1 MLLKRG
7 NMLKLTDNDLNQTRN
22 NLILK
27 MMQSIGQL
35 QTLIKKSG
43 RIFLIFH
50 KPHNEMAINKLNLI
64 SSTNDGVN
72 FFKKILNQIINK
84 Q

>member
-7 NMLKLTDNDLNQTRN
+7 NMLKLTDNDLNQTQN

-27 MMQSIGQL
+27 MMQSIGQH

-43 RIFLIFH
+43 RIL
-50 KPHNEMAINKLNLI
+50 
-64 SSTNDGVN
+64 
-72 FFKKILNQIINK
+72 
-84 Q
+84 